1 MATATR
7 DSWLPATLV
16 LGDLPQ
22 EPGDQRAYEVPL
34 PDIRLGGKLNQV
46 LVYSFITV
54 HEVDPGFQ
62 RGYYTI
68 HTETLDGG
76 KKYIYYMNVASA
88 AGTVLNSGNFWLP
101 FGDGIKPYVYVE
113 LVNAGGAGSPAS
125 IKSKGK
131 KQADVVEGQVFL
143 TGYNFVP
150 TALPPK

>member
-1 MATATR
+1 MATDTGG
-7 DSWLPATLV
+7 SWLPATLL

-22 EPGDQRAYEVPL
+22 EPGDQRAYEVP
-34 PDIRLGGKLNQV
+34 PPNIAGGKPNQV

-68 HTETLDGG
+68 STETLDGG
-76 KKYIYYMNVASA
+76 KKYTYYMNVASA

-101 FGDGIKPYVYVE
+101 YGDGIKPYVYVE

-131 KQADVVEGQVFL
+131 KQADGVEGQVFV
-143 TGYNFVP
+143 TGYNLVP
-150 TALPPK
+150 AGLPPK